1 MDAILTNQRP
11 DSNHRREVTT
21 VGKGMNSP
29 DWKVE
34 KQPQWYTKAVK
45 KTIAALPGG
54 YAEAAEWLDVTENA
68 LFNRLRV
75 GGDQVL
81 PMGWAMVL
89 QMASKTYFVSEAV
102 ARSSGGVFVPLPDI
116 EEVDNADINQRLL
129 EAMEELGVYS
139 QKVRTA
145 IEDGVIDR
153 REREEIDAELHRV
166 IVKMQEHASLLFR
179 VFCHPEK
186 GDARECAAP
195 GAVASSGME
204 KTNA

>member
-1 MDAILTNQRP
+1 
-11 DSNHRREVTT
+11 
-21 VGKGMNSP
+21 MNSP
-29 DWKVE
+29 VWKVE
-34 KQPQWYTKAVK
+34 KQPKWYTKAVK

-75 GGDQVL
+75 GGDQIF

-89 QMASKTYFVSEAV
+89 QQASKTHYVSDAV
-102 ARSSGGVFVPLPDI
+102 ARSSGGIFIALDDI

-129 EAMEELGVYS
+129 EAVEELGVYS
-139 QKVRTA
+139 QKVREA

-153 REREEIDAELHRV
+153 REREEIDGELNRV

-179 VFCHPEK
+179 VFCPAEK
-186 GDARECAAP
+186 G
-195 GAVASSGME
+195 
-204 KTNA
+204 